1 MTILDVVDM
10 GFKVLCVVE
19 IGLIA
24 WGWRVWR
31 EVITMEKKYP
41 TVENEYGV
49 AIDFEE
55 AVNLMDD
62 DIRESLNAEL
72 APCSP

>member
-1 MTILDVVDM
+1 
-10 GFKVLCVVE
+10 
-19 IGLIA
+19 
-24 WGWRVWR
+24 
-31 EVITMEKKYP
+31 MEKKYP

-72 APCSP
+72 ASCSPQEFFDAYCKSHERKFGEPFAFAKENSVA

>member
-31 EVITMEKKYP
+31 EVVRR
-41 TVENEYGV
+41 TVRVRKGKSCG
-49 AIDFEE
+49 
-55 AVNLMDD
+55 
-62 DIRESLNAEL
+62 IRGWMI
-72 APCSP
+72 